1 MSGRREEEREDGRGD
16 GGVEV
21 PTRILV
27 EGMVREDGTV
37 DAGELYAV
45 AGALGMTDQQ
55 VRLCVKRL
63 VAEGRL
69 TQEGRGRRALLRA
82 ADDVRRSI
90 APNAEFMR
98 HMYRQDRGRAPWDG
112 VWHLAGFAVPEAA
125 RSARDALR
133 EVIVGLG
140 GAPVHGG
147 LYVSPNDWGELVE
160 AEAGRLGVAGYVTL
174 LTSGDLS
181 VGGER
186 DPRALAARL
195 WPLDRIARAHERLRE
210 VAESRLARLRG
221 PEPLP
226 REEVLTIAIELAAEF
241 TRAVEP
247 DPLLPPELLPR
258 PWPGVRAR
266 ALVARCWE
274 ELRRADPA
282 GAPSLF
288 RVYGDVVRE
297 IVEGAGE
304 ESWPGDASPGRDPG

>member
-147 LYVSPNDWGELVE
+147 LYVSPNDWGNSSRPRRPARRRRVRHPPHQRRPECRRR
-160 AEAGRLGVAGYVTL
+160 ARPARAGRPPLAPGPDRPG
-174 LTSGDLS
+174 
-181 VGGER
+181 
-186 DPRALAARL
+186 PRTAPRGRRVPPGPAAR
-195 WPLDRIARAHERLRE
+195 
-210 VAESRLARLRG
+210 S
-221 PEPLP
+221 
-226 REEVLTIAIELAAEF
+226 
-241 TRAVEP
+241 
-247 DPLLPPELLPR
+247 
-258 PWPGVRAR
+258 
-266 ALVARCWE
+266 
-274 ELRRADPA
+274 
-282 GAPSLF
+282 
-288 RVYGDVVRE
+288 
-297 IVEGAGE
+297 
-304 ESWPGDASPGRDPG
+304 